1 MLVASLL
8 LILVAVVLLAF
19 GLVDGSS
26 TLLTSSIAAS
36 LLAAVALVA
45 GARQAAVTR
54 ARAAEKARGR
64 GATESRPTMPPA
76 VTTPSDEPTTYPATT
91 FGTGDVGWR
100 QPPGAPVAGDPV
112 DMSTRPDAG
121 AWEPDAEPPW
131 EPVPVS
137 AAPDRT
143 TSGRADPAT
152 DHTTDPDTDP
162 ARPDPDD
169 VPWDPA
175 ADPHRPDPDDPA
187 RTPGD
192 DLAPPWEHS
201 DDAGSP
207 WDPPAQR
214 VPPADAARV
223 AQLDAEV
230 RVVDGHPR
238 YHLLSCAHLIERD
251 HEPLPVHE
259 AVSLG
264 FTPCGLC
271 NPDTALLADTYPR

>member
-45 GARQAAVTR
+45 GARQAAATR
-54 ARAAEKARGR
+54 ARAADRAEARGR
-64 GATESRPTMPPA
+64 GATESHLTTPSA
-76 VTTPSDEPTTYPATT
+76 ATTPSDEPTTYPATT
-91 FGTGDVGWR
+91 FGTGDAGWR
-100 QPPGAPVAGDPV
+100 QPPGAPVSGDPV
-112 DMSTRPDAG
+112 GVSIRPDAG
-121 AWEPDAEPPW
+121 AWEPDAEAPW
-131 EPVPVS
+131 EPVVVS
-137 AAPDRT
+137 SAPDDT
-143 TSGRADPAT
+143 G
-152 DHTTDPDTDP
+152 TDP
-162 ARPDPDD
+162 AAGRAPEST
-169 VPWDPA
+169 
-175 ADPHRPDPDDPA
+175 ADPHRPDPDDPRRDPA
-187 RTPGD
+187 DDPAWAAGD

-201 DDAGSP
+201 DDAASP

-223 AQLDAEV
+223 AELDAEV

-259 AVSLG
+259 AISLG

-271 NPDTALLADTYPR
+271 NPDTALLADTYLR

>member
-54 ARAAEKARGR
+54 ARAADRAQARGR
-64 GATESRPTMPPA
+64 GATESHPTTPPA
-76 VTTPSDEPTTYPATT
+76 ASVPSDEPTTYPATT
-91 FGTGDVGWR
+91 FGTGDAGWR
-100 QPPGAPVAGDPV
+100 QPPGTPVTGDPV
-112 DMSTRPDAG
+112 DVSTRPDAG
-121 AWEPDAEPPW
+121 AWEPDAEAPW
-131 EPVPVS
+131 EPVVVSSVPGRTGPDPV
-137 AAPDRT
+137 AGP
-143 TSGRADPAT
+143 GADPAT
-152 DHTTDPDTDP
+152 D
-162 ARPDPDD
+162 
-169 VPWDPA
+169 
-175 ADPHRPDPDDPA
+175 PHLPDPDDPRRDPA
-187 RTPGD
+187 DDPAWAAGD

-201 DDAGSP
+201 DDAASP

>member
-54 ARAAEKARGR
+54 ARAADRPQGR
-64 GATESRPTMPPA
+64 GPTESGPTTPPA
-76 VTTPSDEPTTYPATT
+76 ATTPSDEPTTYPATT
-91 FGTGDVGWR
+91 FGAGDAGWR
-100 QPPGAPVAGDPV
+100 QPPGVPVTGDPGGV
-112 DMSTRPDAG
+112 STRPDAG

-131 EPVPVS
+131 EPVVVS
-137 AAPDRT
+137 SAPDQ
-143 TSGRADPAT
+143 TSP
-152 DHTTDPDTDP
+152 
-162 ARPDPDD
+162 
-169 VPWDPA
+169 DPA
-175 ADPHRPDPDDPA
+175 AAEHAPDPAEHAPEPATDPHRPDPDGPRLDPA
-187 RTPGD
+187 DDPAWAAGD

-201 DDAGSP
+201 DDAASP

>member
-26 TLLTSSIAAS
+26 TLLISSIAAS

-54 ARAAEKARGR
+54 ARAADQAQARGR
-64 GATESRPTMPPA
+64 GATESRPTTPPA
-76 VTTPSDEPTTYPATT
+76 ATTPSDEPTTYPATT
-91 FGTGDVGWR
+91 FGTGDAGWR
-100 QPPGAPVAGDPV
+100 QPPGAPVSGDPV
-112 DMSTRPDAG
+112 DLSTRPDAG
-121 AWEPDAEPPW
+121 AWEPDAEAPW
-131 EPVPVS
+131 EPVLVS

-152 DHTTDPDTDP
+152 DR
-162 ARPDPDD
+162 APDPTTGPD
-169 VPWDPA
+169 
-175 ADPHRPDPDDPA
+175 RPDPDDPRRDPA
-187 RTPGD
+187 DDPAWAAGN
-192 DLAPPWEHS
+192 DLAPPWEHP
-201 DDAGSP
+201 DDAESP

-259 AVSLG
+259 AVALG